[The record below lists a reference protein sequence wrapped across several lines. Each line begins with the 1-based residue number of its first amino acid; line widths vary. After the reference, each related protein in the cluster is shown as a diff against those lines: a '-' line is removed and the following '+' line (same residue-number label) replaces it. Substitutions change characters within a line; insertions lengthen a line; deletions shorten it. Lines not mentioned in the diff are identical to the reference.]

1 MAPNQLDTA
10 VAAVA
15 FVVASAATEFGG
27 GQNQRWSGRQ
37 NDAAAGSCV
46 TVYWR
51 TLLLSFAV
59 NRSRRIRKR
68 KTNK

>member
-10 VAAVA
+10 VAVAA

-46 TVYWR
+46 AVSWR
-51 TLLLSFAV
+51 TLLLCFL
-59 NRSRRIRKR
+59 R
-68 KTNK
+68 